1 LLQKLNRDTCKFAYK
16 CSSAII
22 NGSEV
27 DVFKDPITD
36 SGKISK
42 KGKLTL
48 DLVDEGYKTVR
59 ITEVKN
65 DQLIEVF
72 RDGKLLVNQ
81 SLDEIR
87 AR

>member
-1 LLQKLNRDTCKFAYK
+1 MKEF
-16 CSSAII
+16 
-22 NGSEV
+22 G
-27 DVFKDPITD
+27 
-36 SGKISK
+36 GKISK

-72 RDGKLLVNQ
+72 RDGNLIINQ